1 MIEAKNP
8 GAVRLLLGWLMVAGL
23 TLSALM
29 ALGFG
34 PDRAGTGGVFYPACV
49 AVLAQGA
56 AAMMM
61 AKRDRERFGWVILL
75 TPLGLMA
82 LTALLV
88 LGLMAVG

>member
-29 ALGFG
+29 LLGFG
-34 PDRAGTGGVFYPACV
+34 PDRAGAGAIFYPACV

-61 AKRDRERFGWVILL
+61 AKRGRERLGWVILL

-82 LTALLV
+82 LTALIV
-88 LGLMAVG
+88 LALMAVG